1 MGLAQQAN
9 RYLDEKSPWKVIK
22 QDKALAATALYTA
35 ICVLTAL
42 RTAMYPFLPAS
53 SEKLSEYLGFSGSIE
68 SFGWKLELP
77 QPGQKLVQP
86 QPLFTKLD
94 DSIVDEENQRLLE
107 GKT

>member
-1 MGLAQQAN
+1 
-9 RYLDEKSPWKVIK
+9 
-22 QDKALAATALYTA
+22 
-35 ICVLTAL
+35 
-42 RTAMYPFLPAS
+42 MYPFLPAS

-77 QPGQKLVQP
+77 KPGQQLVEP